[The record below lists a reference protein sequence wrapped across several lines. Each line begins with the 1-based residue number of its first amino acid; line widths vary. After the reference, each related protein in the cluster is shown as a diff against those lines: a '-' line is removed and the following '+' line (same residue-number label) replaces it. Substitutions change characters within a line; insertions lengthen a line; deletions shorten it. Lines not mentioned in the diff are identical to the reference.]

1 MWSDVSNACPI
12 PLERRERGG
21 DGRRELGERTR
32 EKGKDRAER
41 RGRKRGGE
49 KRMRMTILR
58 FLAKIPQRVGKTMP
72 WKPVMDRT
80 PFCTLTRSTYSNI
93 WKAYRPCALIE
104 ADNALAL
111 SNIYSTTF
119 NTHQMVRDCAA
130 SASSLLDFTRRHF
143 VAITL
148 HAETNFIG
156 DLFFIFAAFYVKT
169 PLSGLFVKGSAQEE
183 SLGGRRGCLGGY

>member
-1 MWSDVSNACPI
+1 M
-12 PLERRERGG
+12 
-21 DGRRELGERTR
+21 
-32 EKGKDRAER
+32 
-41 RGRKRGGE
+41 
-49 KRMRMTILR
+49 
-58 FLAKIPQRVGKTMP
+58 LAKPGVG
-72 WKPVMDRT
+72 RT
-80 PFCTLTRSTYSNI
+80 PSSPLPRSTYSNI

-130 SASSLLDFTRRHF
+130 PASSLLDFTRRHF

-156 DLFFIFAAFYVKT
+156 DLFFIFWSILCKKKKNP
-169 PLSGLFVKGSAQEE
+169 PLLWPFCKGQRAGREIRRTAGLSRWILIFIMMFHTSRLSE
-183 SLGGRRGCLGGY
+183 STG

>member
-1 MWSDVSNACPI
+1 MN
-12 PLERRERGG
+12 
-21 DGRRELGERTR
+21 
-32 EKGKDRAER
+32 
-41 RGRKRGGE
+41 
-49 KRMRMTILR
+49 ILH
-58 FLAKIPQRVGKTMP
+58 FWGAKHLQSMGKTMLQ
-72 WKPVMDRT
+72 KPVIDKT
-80 PFCTLTRSTYSNI
+80 PFPALTRSTYSNI

-111 SNIYSTTF
+111 SNIYSTTL

-156 DLFFIFAAFYVKT
+156 DLFFIFAAFYVKNL
-169 PLSGLFVKGSAQEE
+169 LSGLFVKGSAQE
-183 SLGGRRGCLGGY
+183 GRAQEDSGAVGLSRWILVFIVMLHTSGLSE

>member
-1 MWSDVSNACPI
+1 MHWKRAIDRI
-12 PLERRERGG
+12 P
-21 DGRRELGERTR
+21 
-32 EKGKDRAER
+32 
-41 RGRKRGGE
+41 
-49 KRMRMTILR
+49 
-58 FLAKIPQRVGKTMP
+58 FS
-72 WKPVMDRT
+72 
-80 PFCTLTRSTYSNI
+80 TLTRSTYSNI
-93 WKAYRPCALIE
+93 WKAYRPCALRE

-156 DLFFIFAAFYVKT
+156 DLFFIFAAFYVKKKKP
-169 PLSGLFVKGSAQEE
+169 PLGPSFFFFKGQCSERE
-183 SLGGRRGCLGGY
+183 SLGGQRVCLGGY

>member
-1 MWSDVSNACPI
+1 M
-12 PLERRERGG
+12 
-21 DGRRELGERTR
+21 
-32 EKGKDRAER
+32 
-41 RGRKRGGE
+41 
-49 KRMRMTILR
+49 
-58 FLAKIPQRVGKTMP
+58 LAKPGVG
-72 WKPVMDRT
+72 RA
-80 PFCTLTRSTYSNI
+80 PFSPLPRSTYSNI

-130 SASSLLDFTRRHF
+130 PASSLLDFTRRHF

-156 DLFFIFAAFYVKT
+156 DLFFIFCSI
-169 PLSGLFVKGSAQEE
+169 L
-183 SLGGRRGCLGGY
+183 C

>member
-1 MWSDVSNACPI
+1 MGKSLLHSGAPI
-12 PLERRERGG
+12 PL
-21 DGRRELGERTR
+21 T
-32 EKGKDRAER
+32 
-41 RGRKRGGE
+41 
-49 KRMRMTILR
+49 
-58 FLAKIPQRVGKTMP
+58 VGKTMLA
-72 WKPVMDRT
+72 KPGVGRT
-80 PFCTLTRSTYSNI
+80 PFFPLPRSTYSNI

-130 SASSLLDFTRRHF
+130 PASSLLDFTRRHF

-156 DLFFIFAAFYVKT
+156 DLFFIFCSILCKKKHLF
-169 PLSGLFVKGSAQEE
+169 SGLFVKGSVQEGR
-183 SLGGRRGCLGGY
+183 LGGRRACLGGY

>member
-1 MWSDVSNACPI
+1 MEGGSWEKE
-12 PLERRERGG
+12 LEKKRKSELEEEGKGG
-21 DGRRELGERTR
+21 G
-32 EKGKDRAER
+32 GKETL
-41 RGRKRGGE
+41 
-49 KRMRMTILR
+49 RMNILH
-58 FLAKIPQRVGKTMP
+58 FLTKIPQRVGKIMLQ
-72 WKPVMDRT
+72 KPIIDRT
-80 PFCTLTRSTYSNI
+80 PFSALARSTYSNI

-156 DLFFIFAAFYVKT
+156 DLFFIFAAFYVKNLL
-169 PLSGLFVKGSAQEE
+169 PGLFVKGSALE
-183 SLGGRRGCLGGY
+183 GRA

>member
-1 MWSDVSNACPI
+1 MQ
-12 PLERRERGG
+12 
-21 DGRRELGERTR
+21 
-32 EKGKDRAER
+32 EK
-41 RGRKRGGE
+41 
-49 KRMRMTILR
+49 TVI
-58 FLAKIPQRVGKTMP
+58 
-72 WKPVMDRT
+72 DRT
-80 PFCTLTRSTYSNI
+80 PFSTLIRSTYSNI

-104 ADNALAL
+104 TDNALAL

-156 DLFFIFAAFYVKT
+156 DLFFIFAAFYVKNL
-169 PLSGLFVKGSAQEE
+169 LSGLFVKGSARE
-183 SLGGRRGCLGGY
+183 GRA

>member
-1 MWSDVSNACPI
+1 MSLLHSGGPSSTNSGQNNAC
-12 PLERRERGG
+12 EAG
-21 DGRRELGERTR
+21 
-32 EKGKDRAER
+32 
-41 RGRKRGGE
+41 
-49 KRMRMTILR
+49 
-58 FLAKIPQRVGKTMP
+58 VG
-72 WKPVMDRT
+72 RT
-80 PFCTLTRSTYSNI
+80 PFSPLPRSTYSNI

-130 SASSLLDFTRRHF
+130 PASSLLDFTRRHF

-156 DLFFIFAAFYVKT
+156 DLFFIFCSI
-169 PLSGLFVKGSAQEE
+169 L
-183 SLGGRRGCLGGY
+183 C